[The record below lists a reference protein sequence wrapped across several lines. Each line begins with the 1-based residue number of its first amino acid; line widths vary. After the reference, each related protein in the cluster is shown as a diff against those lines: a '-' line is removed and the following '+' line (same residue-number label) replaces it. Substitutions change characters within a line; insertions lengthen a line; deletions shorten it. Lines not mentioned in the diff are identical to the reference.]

1 MNAPRS
7 YRSKTL
13 VSPFSNRHVLIR
25 CGECVSTMI
34 VRHRGAMASTGSM
47 IELPGEDDPRRQE
60 LRDWFAEHP
69 SPTPAQLRDRG
80 LVVPHWPE
88 PWGLDAEPVH
98 QLIIEEE
105 MKRAEAK
112 KPINPIGTGHCGPV
126 LVVHGTEA
134 QKERYIPAMLTG
146 EEMWCQLFSEPDAGS
161 DLANLSTRAVRDGE
175 EYIIN
180 GQKIWTSLADVAKF
194 GILIARTDTE
204 VSKHT
209 GISYFIIDM
218 ETPGIEVRP
227 ILNMGGGGLFNEV
240 FFNEVRVPVDNLIG
254 EEHNGW
260 AMAKQTLANERVSL
274 SMGGLRWGH
283 GPTVR
288 DLVDEVRE
296 RGGLPYGPLKERLMR
311 AYIEGE
317 ILRFHKLALVSAQ
330 INKQPGPDSSLR
342 KAMADPHG
350 KLVFELGV
358 DLQEAAGMLFDGPL
372 DGSQAQ
378 WNDGFRFSPALTVG
392 GGTSEVL
399 KNIIGERLLGLPH
412 DHDVELGMT
421 WTEAQKAQHS

>member
-1 MNAPRS
+1 
-7 YRSKTL
+7 
-13 VSPFSNRHVLIR
+13 
-25 CGECVSTMI
+25 
-34 VRHRGAMASTGSM
+34 M
-47 IELPGEDDPRRQE
+47 IELPGDDDPRRQE
-60 LRDWFAEHP
+60 LREWFAAQP
-69 SPTPAQLRDRG
+69 AATPAQLRDRG

-112 KPINPIGTGHCGPV
+112 KPINPVGTGHCGPV
-126 LVVHGTEA
+126 LIVHGSDE
-134 QKERYIPAMLTG
+134 QKERYLPPMLIG
-146 EEMWCQLFSEPDAGS
+146 EEMWCQLFSESEAGS
-161 DLANLSTRAVRDGE
+161 DLANLSTRAVRDGD
-175 EYIIN
+175 EYVVN
-180 GQKIWTSLADVAKF
+180 GQKIWTSLADVAKY
-194 GILIARTDTE
+194 GILIARTDPD

-227 ILNMGGGGLFNEV
+227 IVNMSGGGLFNEV
-240 FFNEVRVPVDNLIG
+240 FFDDVHIPADNLIG

-260 AMAKQTLANERVSL
+260 AMAKQALANERVSL

-288 DLVDEVRE
+288 DLVDAVRD
-296 RGGLPYGPLKERLMR
+296 RGGIEQGPLKERLLS

-317 ILRFHKLALVSAQ
+317 ILRYHKLKLVSAQ

-342 KAMADPHG
+342 KALADPHG
-350 KLVFELGV
+350 KLVY
-358 DLQEAAGMLFDGPL
+358 DLAIDLEGAAGMLFDGPE
-372 DGSQAQ
+372 DGSWAE

-399 KNIIGERLLGLPH
+399 RNIIAERLLGLPH
-412 DHDVELGMT
+412 DLDVEQGLS
-421 WTEAQKAQHS
+421 WSEAQQAQRK